1 MDSRLLLDFSSIDTA
16 GENVEEVVDQVGS
29 QDARQFSYGRGT
41 SSKFHYQLRA
51 WDEFMI
57 ILAYHWYHR
66 QLEAQAGH
74 LAGFLRPK

>member
-41 SSKFHYQLRA
+41 NSRSQYQLGA
-51 WDEFMI
+51 WREFMI
-57 ILAYHWYHR
+57 SLAYH
-66 QLEAQAGH
+66 
-74 LAGFLRPK
+74 